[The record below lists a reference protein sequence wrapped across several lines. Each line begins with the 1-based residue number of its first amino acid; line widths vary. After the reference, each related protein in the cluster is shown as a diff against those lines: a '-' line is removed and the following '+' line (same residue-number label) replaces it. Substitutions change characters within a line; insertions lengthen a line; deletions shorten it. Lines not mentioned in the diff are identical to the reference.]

1 MIEWPVGPRYDE
13 WVGEDYDGKLD
24 RCAAQERIGS
34 LISSPDSV
42 GIEYSPTLWLAL
54 RSSSQA
60 LELVIGPYLLK

>member
-1 MIEWPVGPRYDE
+1 MAVPDTNGLERTTTASSTVAPPR
-13 WVGEDYDGKLD
+13 K
-24 RCAAQERIGS
+24 RIGS

-54 RSSSQA
+54 RGSSQA